1 MLLLRRGTAEAQG
14 KAAAAIAAA
23 AAAGADEASQLVGA
37 CGVAPLLLLLRAK
50 GDAQE
55 HAARAIMSMV
65 GSARTPPLSPLSCPP
80 LSSPPLSC
88 PTALLPTALLPHR
101 SPAHRERPRPPL
113 PPQADSP
120 EHQAS
125 LSAAG
130 AIPAAVGLLRSGS
143 LGVQDVAAGILGS
156 LAIQSEPN

>member
-23 AAAGADEASQLVGA
+23 AAAGADEARQVVGA
-37 CGVAPLLLLLRAK
+37 GGVAPLLLLLRAK

-65 GSARTPPLSPLSCPP
+65 GSARNADALSP
-80 LSSPPLSC
+80 
-88 PTALLPTALLPHR
+88 LLPTALLPHR
-101 SPAHRERPRPPL
+101 ALAHRERPRPPL

-143 LGVQDVAAGILGS
+143 LGVQDVAAGILGN